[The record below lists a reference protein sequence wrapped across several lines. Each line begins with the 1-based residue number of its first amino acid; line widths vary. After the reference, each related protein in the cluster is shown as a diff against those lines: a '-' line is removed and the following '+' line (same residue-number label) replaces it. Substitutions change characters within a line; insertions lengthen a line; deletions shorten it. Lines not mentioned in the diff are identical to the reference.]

1 MQRLERRDDFDLF
14 MQNYE
19 QYTDLTRSG
28 DHGKTA
34 AFWIMY
40 IDLVE
45 LYLLFSRACHT
56 NDLELFIFCLG
67 KMCAVFFA
75 TSRPNYTRWMTRYH
89 PDLLNIDETHPGARA
104 MLEAGALT
112 VRRTTRSFSRSPVD
126 LTLEQT
132 VNADAA
138 RLTGIASFSQSVS
151 ARRRWM
157 VTRSV
162 RSELVGHLMNK
173 SGLKPKPDV
182 AQDLKP
188 SRIQRDNADL
198 RLLLE

>member
-75 TSRPNYTRWMTRYH
+75 TSRPNCARWMNRYH
-89 PDLLNIDETHPGARA
+89 LDLLNIDETHPGARA

-132 VNADAA
+132 V
-138 RLTGIASFSQSVS
+138 
-151 ARRRWM
+151 
-157 VTRSV
+157 
-162 RSELVGHLMNK
+162 K
-173 SGLKPKPDV
+173 
-182 AQDLKP
+182 DLHG
-188 SRIQRDNADL
+188 
-198 RLLLE
+198 